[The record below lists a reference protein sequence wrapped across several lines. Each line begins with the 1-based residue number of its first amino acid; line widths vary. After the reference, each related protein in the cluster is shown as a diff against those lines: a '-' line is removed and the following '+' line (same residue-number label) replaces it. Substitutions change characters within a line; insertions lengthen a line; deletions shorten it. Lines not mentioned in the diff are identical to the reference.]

1 MTVSRRKLLNMA
13 TGAAALAAF
22 PNVVKAD
29 QGPIVIGEIN
39 SYIDALE
46 YYTPSYRKGVLLA
59 VEEVNQHGGVRNR
72 EFKVSI
78 HNDYGKA
85 DEAVKLAHHLVKEE
99 KVAMLCGSFLS
110 DISLA
115 ISTAA
120 KGLEIPFLAGGPLTD
135 RLTLDDGNEYTFRMR
150 PSTYMQS
157 HMLAKEAA
165 RLPVNK
171 WLCIAP
177 DYEFGYSA
185 VTNFKNFLSKSRP
198 DIEWQGD
205 VYVPLF
211 NADVAALS
219 DRLRS
224 GNYDAVFNATFSDDL
239 TKVIEAAQGVERFK
253 EVSVVSMLSGE
264 PEYLTKLRSRL
275 CQGWIVTGYPWE
287 DIALSAHQQFV
298 ATYQS
303 RFDEDPTMA
312 SLNGYI
318 TIKAAA
324 RALEMAEDIS
334 SPSLLAALERLYLDS
349 PFGVVQMRA
358 LDHQSSLGTFVGRL
372 EYKDGKNQMKHWYY
386 ADGAEH
392 WPVRKVV
399 ERRRPPSV

>member
-1 MTVSRRKLLNMA
+1 MTVSRRKLLKMA
-13 TGAAALAAF
+13 TGAAALSGF
-22 PNVVKAD
+22 PSVLKA
-29 QGPIVIGEIN
+29 QHAPIVIGEIN
-39 SYIDALE
+39 SYIDELS
-46 YYTPSYRKGVLLA
+46 YYTAPYQQGVLLA
-59 VEEVNQHGGVRNR
+59 VEEVNKNGGVRQR
-72 EFKVSI
+72 EFKVSS
-78 HNDYGKA
+78 HNDFGKA
-85 DEAVKLAHHLVKEE
+85 DEAVKLASHLVEKE

-110 DISLA
+110 DLSLSIS
-115 ISTAA
+115 SAA
-120 KGLEIPFLAGGPLTD
+120 KRMKIPFLAGGPLTD

-185 VTNFKNFLSKSRP
+185 VKSFKEFLSKSRP

-211 NADVAALS
+211 KADVAT
-219 DRLRS
+219 LRQKLA
-224 GNYDAVFNATFSDDL
+224 GDNYDAVFNATFSDDL
-239 TKVIEAAQGVERFK
+239 TKVIQAAEQVTRFK
-253 EVSVVSMLSGE
+253 EVSVISMLSGE
-264 PEYLTKLRSRL
+264 PEYLKHLTSRL
-275 CQGWIVTGYPWE
+275 CQGWTVTGYPWE
-287 DIALSAHQQFV
+287 DIALSQHKQFV
-298 ATYQS
+298 KTYQA
-303 RFDEDPTMA
+303 RFDNDLTMA
-312 SLNGYI
+312 TINGYL

-324 RALEMAEDIS
+324 HALDKAVDL
-334 SPSLLAALERLYLDS
+334 SPAGIVQSLKNLYVDG
-349 PFGVVQMRA
+349 PFGVVRMRG

-372 EYKDGKNQMKHWYY
+372 EYQDGKNKMKHWYY

-392 WPVRKVV
+392 WPARKVV